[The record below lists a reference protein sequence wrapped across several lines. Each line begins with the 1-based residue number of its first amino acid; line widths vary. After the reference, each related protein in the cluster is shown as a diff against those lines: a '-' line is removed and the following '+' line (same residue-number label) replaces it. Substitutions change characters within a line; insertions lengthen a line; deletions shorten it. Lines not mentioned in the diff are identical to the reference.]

1 MKRPLDTSQ
10 AAHERQFEAFRQLSP
25 EDRLRLAAEMS
36 DEIRALAEAGIRSR
50 HPDLSDEEVR
60 EALAD
65 VMLGPELAS
74 AARRARRL
82 PSR

>member
-1 MKRPLDTSQ
+1 MERPLDTSQ
-10 AAHERQFEAFRQLSP
+10 AAHDRQFEAFRRLSP
-25 EDRLRLAAEMS
+25 EERLGLAVAMS

-50 HPDLSDEEVR
+50 HPELTELEVR

-74 AARRARRL
+74 AARRRR
-82 PSR
+82 PSPR